1 MKKLV
6 AGGIAALSI
15 ATGSAAVAA
24 LSPLTSAGAQS
35 TTGSTPTTSTATGTS
50 ATTAP
55 VRVNPLKS
63 VLDGL
68 VSDGTITQAQA
79 DAITAKMTALR
90 AANPMPDHG
99 GGRGFAG
106 APLADIATALGTTE
120 ADVRTQL
127 EAGKSLRTI
136 AGDKADAITK
146 LLTDK
151 ANARIDQGVT
161 DGKIT
166 ADNAA
171 TLKAGIAAKVQAMLD
186 RTGVDGGPGGFGGFG
201 GRGRGGHGPDAAG
214 APVTTPSA
222 AAPTTTT
229 K

>member
-6 AGGIAALSI
+6 VGGIAALSI

-35 TTGSTPTTSTATGTS
+35 TTGSTATTSTATGS

-55 VRVNPLKS
+55 ARVNPLKS

-68 VSDGTITQAQA
+68 VTDGTITQAQA

-120 ADVRTQL
+120 ADLRTQL

-136 AGDKADAITK
+136 AGDKADAVVK
-146 LLTDK
+146 LLTDN
-151 ANARIDQGVT
+151 ANARIDKGVT
-161 DGKIT
+161 DAKIT

-171 TLKAGIAAKVQAMLD
+171 TLKAGVAAKVQAMLD
-186 RTGVDGGPGGFGGFG
+186 RTGVDGGPGGFGFGG
-201 GRGRGGHGPDAAG
+201 GRGHGGHGPDG
-214 APVTTPSA
+214 APAAAPIT

>member
-6 AGGIAALSI
+6 VGGIAALSI

-35 TTGSTPTTSTATGTS
+35 TTGSAATTSTATGS
-50 ATTAP
+50 ATTPPA
-55 VRVNPLKS
+55 RVNPLKS

-68 VSDGTITQAQA
+68 VADGTITQAQA
-79 DAITAKMTALR
+79 DAITAKMTAFR

-106 APLADIATALGTTE
+106 APLADVATALGTTE
-120 ADVRTQL
+120 ADLRTQL

-136 AGDKADAITK
+136 AGDKADAVAK

-171 TLKAGIAAKVQAMLD
+171 TLKAGVAAKVQAMLD
-186 RTGVDGGPGGFGGFG
+186 RTGVDGGPGGFGFGG
-201 GRGRGGHGPDAAG
+201 GRGHGGHGPDG
-214 APVTTPSA
+214 APA
-222 AAPTTTT
+222 AAPTTTAPTTTT